1 MTHQNRYLNLTSAA
15 KESVACFT
23 VSILIFAI
31 SLYISDAYI
40 GGDQIGYKHA
50 FERLKGIGIDQ
61 VIFQFNKNVS
71 SNEFFYIFLV
81 YICTNLG
88 FEKQIIMSLAN
99 ASLTFVMMRW
109 LYSLGINYWLIP
121 IFVLTNYYLYVLYFS
136 AERLKFGILF
146 LVLALLVKKK
156 HLYFFITLICSIFS
170 HFSVVILFCC
180 MFLHQLKN
188 LKQLILDRKAV
199 LLVCGAAALLS
210 VILALNLE
218 YLLWKFNQYF
228 RDSEPFSLSKIIPI
242 LICFSASYIYSKDKI
257 MTVLIFFPV
266 VTGILILDGSRLNM
280 FGYFLFLYFGF
291 QANKGV
297 NIGVIT
303 SLIYFGYRTVSYV
316 RQITLTGSG
325 F

>member
-1 MTHQNRYLNLTSAA
+1 
-15 KESVACFT
+15 
-23 VSILIFAI
+23 
-31 SLYISDAYI
+31 
-40 GGDQIGYKHA
+40 
-50 FERLKGIGIDQ
+50 
-61 VIFQFNKNVS
+61 
-71 SNEFFYIFLV
+71 
-81 YICTNLG
+81 
-88 FEKQIIMSLAN
+88 MSLAN